1 MTSHM
6 KTLEM
11 EIVNLKE
18 DNKEL
23 TKHSGQK
30 KVDEQIST
38 AESLKI
44 CTYPRIVNYCLL
56 NL

>member
-11 EIVNLKE
+11 ENVKLKE
-18 DNKEL
+18 DIKEL
-23 TKHSGQK
+23 TKHSGQM

-38 AESLKI
+38 AESLKV
-44 CTYPRIVNYCLL
+44 RMLG
-56 NL
+56 

>member
-1 MTSHM
+1 M

-11 EIVNLKE
+11 EIVKLKE

-23 TKHSGQK
+23 TKHSEQK

-38 AESLKI
+38 ADSLKV
-44 CTYPRIVNYCLL
+44 CTYVSY
-56 NL
+56 